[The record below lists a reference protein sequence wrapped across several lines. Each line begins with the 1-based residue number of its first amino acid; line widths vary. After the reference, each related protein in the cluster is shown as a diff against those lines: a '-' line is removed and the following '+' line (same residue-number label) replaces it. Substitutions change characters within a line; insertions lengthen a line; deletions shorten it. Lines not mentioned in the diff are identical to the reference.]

1 MNIFRKEYIMTN
13 KVKDMIQL
21 LEDNGVHLD
30 LNWLFHGSTEE
41 AQLRL
46 LNKIFREKVA

>member
-1 MNIFRKEYIMTN
+1 MTD
-13 KVKDMIQL
+13 KVKELIQL
-21 LEDNGVHLD
+21 LEDNGVELE

>member
-1 MNIFRKEYIMTN
+1 MTD
-13 KVKDMIQL
+13 KVKEMIQL
-21 LEDNGVHLD
+21 LEDNGVELE

-46 LNKIFREKVA
+46 LNKIFREKIA